1 MKIKSTANNSNRKI
15 QDIVMAVPL
24 ENHAIEPV
32 SIDIN
37 RLDQSRN
44 LYYKS
49 MVGNLENKFKSIRW
63 KTAITK
69 SLDEQVR
76 SK

>member
-24 ENHAIEPV
+24 EKHTMKQE
-32 SIDIN
+32 STDINN
-37 RLDQSRN
+37 RLDASRN

-49 MVGNLENKFKSIRW
+49 MVGNLENKFKSMRW
-63 KTAITK
+63 KTGITRN
-69 SLDEQVR
+69 LNER
-76 SK
+76 ARY

>member
-24 ENHAIEPV
+24 ENHTIEPV
-32 SIDIN
+32 SVDIN

-49 MVGNLENKFKSIRW
+49 MVGNLENKFKSMKW
-63 KTAITK
+63 KTSITRN
-69 SLDEQVR
+69 LDERAR
-76 SK
+76 S